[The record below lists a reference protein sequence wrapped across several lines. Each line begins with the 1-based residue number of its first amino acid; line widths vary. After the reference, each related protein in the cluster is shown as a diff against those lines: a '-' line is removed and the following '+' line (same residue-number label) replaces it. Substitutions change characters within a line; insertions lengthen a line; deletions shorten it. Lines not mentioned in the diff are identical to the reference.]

1 MLMERERRNGINT
14 IEQYSYDTNGHYS
27 HFCNDYSL
35 LEKDKI
41 QNLPSST
48 IPSAGFIE
56 HPVSRF
62 DTLAGVA
69 IKYGVEVAD
78 IKRMNGLVTDLQ
90 MFALKTLQIP
100 LPGRHPPSPC
110 LSNDS
115 TTPGNGMEKALLFAY
130 EPQQWLQRVFWSV
143 MSFKSADDSIVSV
156 ELMIGLTLSRQ
167 SSANESPA
175 KNLPVDWLDSFQ
187 SLRLKSPRRVSPAMS
202 SLQGYYGLKPTEKK
216 TMPEGFE
223 MALYRKGEADYL
235 EDGLFLKPSSSNP
248 LSMLKRKSR
257 SVANGFYDE
266 NGEILVD
273 IMSAGEGKEGE
284 PENKSNEKL
293 IRRRQ
298 KSEADFTARLLKE
311 DNTGNVGFPAITAKQ
326 LALRSKAGSRMNSA
340 AVDGFNVATTILGE
354 ECTVNGYGE
363 VRKSSSTSCL
373 HDHQENS
380 SNIGSSSLSSLWPAA
395 SKWSLKP
402 DLQAL
407 STAGIRR
414 PILDGFTKPMPARK
428 NKAALD

>member
-1 MLMERERRNGINT
+1 
-14 IEQYSYDTNGHYS
+14 
-27 HFCNDYSL
+27 L

-115 TTPGNGMEKALLFAY
+115 TTPGIGTVEMAWKNFLPMSLNNGYRGF
-130 EPQQWLQRVFWSV
+130 SV
-143 MSFKSADDSIVSV
+143 VSV
-156 ELMIGLTLSRQ
+156 ELMVGLTLSRQ

-284 PENKSNEKL
+284 PDNKSNEKL

-407 STAGIRR
+407 STAGIKR
-414 PILDGFTKPMPARK
+414 PILDGLTKPMPARK